1 MAIEYVFAPPPV
13 VSIPV
18 VGQSSRFPVHRIY
31 CVGRNYEEHAKEMGF
46 TGREPPFFFM
56 KPADAVVVVPAGETG
71 TMAYPTLTKSLHHE
85 IELVAA
91 IGTGGKNIAA
101 ADAMKHVFGYA
112 VGLDMTRRDLQGE
125 MKKQGRPWDIGKSFE
140 QSAPIGPIVPAA
152 QAGNVLEAEISIQ
165 VGGKDRQRSHVSK
178 LIWNLSE
185 TIEHLSAAWEL
196 QPGDLIFTGTPE
208 GVAAVVSGDTMVGE
222 ITGLPTLTVTV
233 A

>member
-1 MAIEYVFAPPPV
+1 MASEYVVAAPPA

-18 VGQSSRFPVHRIY
+18 VGQTARFPVHRIY

-71 TMAYPTLTKSLHHE
+71 TMAYPTLTKNLHHE

-91 IGTGGKNIAA
+91 IGTGGKNILA
-101 ADAMKHVFGYA
+101 ADAHKHIFGYA

-140 QSAPIGPIVPAA
+140 QSAPIGPIVPVA
-152 QAGNVLEAEISIQ
+152 QAGDVEKAEISVQ
-165 VGGKDRQRSHVSK
+165 VGGKDRQRSNVSK
-178 LIWNLSE
+178 LIWSIAE

-196 QPGDLIFTGTPE
+196 APGDLIFTGTPE
-208 GVAAVVSGDTMVGE
+208 GVAAVVAGDTMVGE
-222 ITGLPTLTVTV
+222 ITGLPTLTVKV
-233 A
+233 I

>member
-1 MAIEYVFAPPPV
+1 MASEYVFPAPAV

-18 VGQSSRFPVHRIY
+18 AGQPARFPVHRIY

-56 KPADAVVVVPAGETG
+56 KPADAVVVVDAGQTG
-71 TMAYPTLTKSLHHE
+71 TMAYPSLTHNLHHE
-85 IELVAA
+85 IELVVA
-91 IGTGGKNIAA
+91 IGTGGKNIRA
-101 ADAMKHVFGYA
+101 ADAHQHIFGYA

-140 QSAPIGPIVPAA
+140 QSAPIGPIVPVA
-152 QAGNVLEAEISIQ
+152 QAGDAPNAEIALQ
-165 VGGKDRQRSHVSK
+165 VNGSDRQRSTVSK
-178 LIWNLSE
+178 LIWNIAE

-208 GVAAVVSGDTMVGE
+208 GVAAVVAGDTLVG
-222 ITGLPTLTVTV
+222 TVAGLPTLTVKIV
-233 A
+233 